1 MLASWQQPYCPQCNM
16 SSETNGRILLA
27 PGRSASGPVG
37 RFLRGEEAGCQREQA
52 VWFMRQ
58 AARAYGSQVLAAPG
72 EAGTAGP
79 EALQLDCGAGRSGR
93 PVVVGRPATGSC
105 GLRARARGGEPAR
118 PTASPSSSQTP
129 DTPVTRCTTPA
140 PPATTTSVSAP
151 APPKP
156 PPTPRPSS
164 PASNSTA
171 HEPTPRERRSVPGPA
186 QQKRRRPRLT
196 GEQIT
201 WATTLAAGLG
211 FRWWLWRWGA
221 DSF

>member
-79 EALQLDCGAGRSGR
+79 EALQLDCGDGQALADLG
-93 PVVVGRPATGSC
+93 
-105 GLRARARGGEPAR
+105 GLLWWDDPPRARAAFERALEAGNQHALQHR
-118 PTASPSSSQTP
+118 
-129 DTPVTRCTTPA
+129 
-140 PPATTTSVSAP
+140 
-151 APPKP
+151 P
-156 PPTPRPSS
+156 PPRKRRTPR
-164 PASNSTA
+164 
-171 HEPTPRERRSVPGPA
+171 
-186 QQKRRRPRLT
+186 
-196 GEQIT
+196 
-201 WATTLAAGLG
+201 
-211 FRWWLWRWGA
+211 
-221 DSF
+221 